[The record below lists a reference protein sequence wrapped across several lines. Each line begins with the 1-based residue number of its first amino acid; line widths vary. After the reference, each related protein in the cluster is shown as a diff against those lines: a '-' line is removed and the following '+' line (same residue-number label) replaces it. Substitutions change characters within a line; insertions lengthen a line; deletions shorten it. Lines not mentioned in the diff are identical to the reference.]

1 MNIPFLSLHDVTA
14 KYKDEIHEAVKRVV
28 DSGWYLQGKENEQ
41 FEKHYAEYIGTKHCI
56 GCANGLDALIWI
68 FRAYI
73 ELGVMQPGDEVIVP
87 ANTYIAT
94 ILAITEN
101 GLIPVLVEP
110 RQDTLQIDDSLIEER
125 ITERTKA
132 ICIVHLYGRLAYT
145 EKIGELCAK
154 YGLKL
159 IEDNAQA
166 HGCSYRAPQSPEG
179 EVVATTM
186 QERTGVNMA
195 DPAYYPTLKKRA
207 AEMRA
212 NPTEAENI
220 LWNALSEQKLGY
232 KIRRQHIVSQYILDF
247 AYHDCRLAIELDGGY
262 HNTEDQQYDDAV
274 RTKNLEA
281 LGWHVLR
288 FTNDEVYNNLDEVLA
303 KIKSAIESATA
314 TSPTDASPLGECGA
328 GRLAK
333 RTGSLGDAAGH
344 SFYPGKNLGALGDGG
359 AVTTD
364 DDELAA
370 AIRALANYGSQ
381 KKYVFKYTGRN
392 SRLDEIQAAVLDVK
406 LRHLDEDLKARQEIA
421 DYYYDHIDNPLI
433 ELPVRLPHENNVYHL
448 FPILVKNLP
457 HNPLEGKSSCQEYL
471 GDSTC
476 MGDFLQVHTAT
487 SPSGDCGAGLC
498 GADSLRDKLQKY
510 LEDNGVGTVIHYP
523 IPPHLQECYQN
534 SPFRGLGGLP
544 ITELLADCE
553 LSLPISPTMTMEEA
567 AEVVRLVNEF
577 KE

>member
-1 MNIPFLSLHDVTA
+1 MNIPFLSLKDVSA
-14 KYKDEIHEAVKRVV
+14 KYADEIHEAVLRVV

-41 FEKHYAEYIGTKHCI
+41 FEQHYAEYIGSKHCI

-101 GLIPVLVEP
+101 GLVPVLVEP
-110 RQDTLQIDDSLIEER
+110 RKDTLQIDDSLIEER

-132 ICIVHLYGRLAYT
+132 ICIVHLYGRLACT
-145 EKIGELCAK
+145 QHILNLCEK

-166 HGCSYRAPQSPEG
+166 HGCKFKVKG
-179 EVVATTM
+179 ERL
-186 QERTGVNMA
+186 E
-195 DPAYYPTLKKRA
+195 
-207 AEMRA
+207 
-212 NPTEAENI
+212 
-220 LWNALSEQKLGY
+220 
-232 KIRRQHIVSQYILDF
+232 IRGKEY
-247 AYHDCRLAIELDGGY
+247 
-262 HNTEDQQYDDAV
+262 
-274 RTKNLEA
+274 
-281 LGWHVLR
+281 
-288 FTNDEVYNNLDEVLA
+288 
-303 KIKSAIESATA
+303 
-314 TSPTDASPLGECGA
+314 
-328 GRLAK
+328 K

-406 LRHLDEDLKARQEIA
+406 LRHLDEDLKARQAIA
-421 DYYYDHIDNPLI
+421 GYYYDNIDNPLI
-433 ELPVRLPHENNVYHL
+433 ELPVRLSDAENVYHL
-448 FPILVKNLP
+448 FPIMVKD
-457 HNPLEGKSSCQEYL
+457 GKRDALQAYL
-471 GDSTC
+471 
-476 MGDFLQVHTAT
+476 A
-487 SPSGDCGAGLC
+487 
-498 GADSLRDKLQKY
+498 
-510 LEDNGVGTVIHYP
+510 ENGVGTVIHYP
-523 IPPHLQECYQN
+523 IAPHKQECYANEAWNTPQL
-534 SPFRGLGGLP
+534 SLP
-544 ITELLADCE
+544 ITEQIADEE
-553 LSLPISPTMTMEEA
+553 LSLPISPTMTIEEA
-567 AEVVRLVNEF
+567 AEVVRLVNAF